1 MSLLSETLPE
11 TAKAY
16 DQLTDTVL
24 STDNFLDLKTKE
36 LVAIVA
42 SVLMRCEP
50 CIDIHLPRAIDAGC
64 TREEIAEALSV
75 AMCISAGSQV
85 AWAKI

>member
-16 DQLTDTVL
+16 DQLADTVL
-24 STDNFLDLKTKE
+24 SADNFLDLKTEE

-42 SVLMRCEP
+42 SVLMRCQP
-50 CIDIHLPRAIDAGC
+50 CVVLKHR
-64 TREEIAEALSV
+64 
-75 AMCISAGSQV
+75 
-85 AWAKI
+85 

>member
-24 STDNFLDLKTKE
+24 STDNFLDLRPQN
-36 LVAIVA
+36 LVFIGFTYFETDSDDNRLAIRYRY
-42 SVLMRCEP
+42 SNEWHKNFRYRILFT
-50 CIDIHLPRAIDAGC
+50 IQN
-64 TREEIAEALSV
+64 T
-75 AMCISAGSQV
+75 QQ
-85 AWAKI
+85 